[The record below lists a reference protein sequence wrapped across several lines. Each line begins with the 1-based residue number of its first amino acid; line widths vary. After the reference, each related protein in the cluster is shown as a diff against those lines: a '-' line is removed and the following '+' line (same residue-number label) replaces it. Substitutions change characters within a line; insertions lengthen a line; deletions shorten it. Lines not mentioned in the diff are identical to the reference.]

1 MLASTITPLPQGVAG
16 KGKRGGGAMGP
27 DAADD
32 AANLTFGGILVRA
45 LIAGQSEQ
53 ALEASCRVDSVLSH
67 LLTGNS
73 AAKERVLRI
82 PLQIPTSAIAPPE
95 LLMPLPFS
103 PLSLLSLPPPPSQ
116 HLGPILSHLL
126 TANSAAKERVLR
138 IPLQIPTS
146 ALAPPEL
153 LMPRIMRYLAAAAAP
168 PSPPLPTSSHPHSH
182 HQSPSSHS
190 LYSSFASSFSSFS
203 SSPSS
208 SSSSSSPSAVWLQPV
223 LLRLLLTWLSDCP
236 PAVAAFL
243 APPGHLPFLVGL
255 VSAASSAATA
265 AALPGGGAGEDVE
278 DQGGSG
284 GGGGYG
290 DGYSDGYDA
299 AGDRKR
305 SGGGVGGE
313 VDGRGADETAG
324 TAGAGAGGAG
334 GVAVH
339 VGGLASL
346 VLGACVVYNDSTGPT
361 DAATVVDI
369 ITQRIG
375 LAAFFARIEDL
386 KRDPYFL
393 AGGAGSRPPKPLTRS
408 TAAAEAAAGGTGGG
422 TGRDGGAGGRG
433 SSSGGKGSEITEEGG
448 PGNSASA
455 SAAAGLAIAASRVP
469 PVSSASSL
477 DFEPPIASFYDR
489 EFVRSV
495 LVLEEAVRLR
505 VVQLFS
511 MPRGG
516 GGEGEGGGGGAVDV
530 NRKEGESEGEYAGRL
545 RAMLQSQH
553 QELQHLRSRNVALAK
568 DAMQLAPQSPSSGAG
583 ASDQSQVAT
592 SADGAGSAPTH
603 AELEAARRQ
612 LAEAEASVATLRGE
626 QETLMGELMQ
636 VRQVAAGKEADLQ
649 ALSMA
654 YHSLE
659 QENLRLEGEVKTLQS
674 TTETLRASLASAEAA
689 AAAAGLGGAT
699 GAGAGSGMPEAE
711 VEERVEAARQEAR
724 EEAQRESETEL
735 NDLLV
740 CLGQEEKK

>member
-1 MLASTITPLPQGVAG
+1 MDSLLALAFDPLVNSTAIRTQALKALGGLVLGHAANREELGSKLISRSDPTTFLYRDAGWGPKRGRRGGGGGEGGWGEEEDGEEEEEEGLLRGVGEEMEPALHCVLRVALRASTMRESSAADYVIRCFCEGNSEGQTMLASTITPLPQGVAG

-53 ALEASCRVDSVLSH
+53 ALEASCRAASVLSH

-73 AAKERVLRI
+73 AAKERVLPGQSEQALEGSCRAA
-82 PLQIPTSAIAPPE
+82 S
-95 LLMPLPFS
+95 
-103 PLSLLSLPPPPSQ
+103 
-116 HLGPILSHLL
+116 ILSHLL

-138 IPLQIPTS
+138 
-146 ALAPPEL
+146 
-153 LMPRIMRYLAAAAAP
+153 
-168 PSPPLPTSSHPHSH
+168 
-182 HQSPSSHS
+182 
-190 LYSSFASSFSSFS
+190 
-203 SSPSS
+203 
-208 SSSSSSPSAVWLQPV
+208 
-223 LLRLLLTWLSDCP
+223 
-236 PAVAAFL
+236 
-243 APPGHLPFLVGL
+243 
-255 VSAASSAATA
+255 
-265 AALPGGGAGEDVE
+265 
-278 DQGGSG
+278 
-284 GGGGYG
+284 
-290 DGYSDGYDA
+290 
-299 AGDRKR
+299 
-305 SGGGVGGE
+305 
-313 VDGRGADETAG
+313 
-324 TAGAGAGGAG
+324 
-334 GVAVH
+334 
-339 VGGLASL
+339 
-346 VLGACVVYNDSTGPT
+346 PT

-393 AGGAGSRPPKPLTRS
+393 TGGAGSRPPKPLTRS
-408 TAAAEAAAGGTGGG
+408 TAAAVAAAGGTGGG
-422 TGRDGGAGGRG
+422 TGGDGGAGGRG

-455 SAAAGLAIAASRVP
+455 SAAAGLATAASRVP

-583 ASDQSQVAT
+583 ASDQSHVAT
-592 SADGAGSAPTH
+592 SADSAGSAPTH
-603 AELEAARRQ
+603 AEVEAARRQ

-689 AAAAGLGGAT
+689 AAAAGSGGAT

-740 CLGQEEKK
+740 CLGQEEKKVEVLRGRLVELGEDVDALMDGIVEGEEGGGEEEEG